1 MSLLS
6 GSKSS
11 NPIRNQQRREFS
23 EKFKE
28 VRRECSSKSGYFQS
42 INADEK
48 MLHSASH
55 KNQVAEIALMKEAI
69 TKNKPFTLENLNQF
83 VDLFNQINGT
93 EWKTKTISQSIFNGL
108 VVYHNFGENSPA
120 FIFKQ
125 KDGLFVCSSFV
136 LSL

>member
-83 VDLFNQINGT
+83 VDMFNQINGT

>member
-69 TKNKPFTLENLNQF
+69 TKNKPFTLDNLNQF
-83 VDLFNQINGT
+83 VDMFNQINGT

>member
-23 EKFKE
+23 EKFKK

-83 VDLFNQINGT
+83 VDMFNQINGT

>member
-23 EKFKE
+23 EKFKK
-28 VRRECSSKSGYFQS
+28 VRHECSSKSGHFQS

-83 VDLFNQINGT
+83 VDMFNQINGT